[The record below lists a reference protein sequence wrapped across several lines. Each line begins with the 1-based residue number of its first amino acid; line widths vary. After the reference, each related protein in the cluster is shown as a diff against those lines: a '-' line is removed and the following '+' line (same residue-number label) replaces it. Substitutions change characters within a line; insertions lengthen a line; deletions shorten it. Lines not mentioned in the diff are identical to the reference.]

1 MALQTGRNY
10 VKFDFNNIKL
20 SHTWDNSIQALKT
33 ILLDFIHSENHHIY
47 NRDYKESLLNFYALT
62 CKLTT
67 LNEIYILL
75 ILVEPTLAI
84 TKDQILNLQKLYGI
98 LKIKINFQNI
108 SFYYQLTSS
117 SKKPLDEEPVYH
129 LGGPVDICESVF
141 DYKIYISPNSFT
153 QSNYSKMIEL
163 YTLIKEQTQNSN
175 NETNTLHYYGRGMS
189 PICHV
194 LHGNFKKLY
203 GYSSCP
209 ISYEDGLK
217 SLKINRLTNIEFLYD
232 SQRENFFKN
241 INQDHE
247 NSVIIIS
254 ASRNGFRQLDKIT
267 KFKRFIYIACNM
279 ESFHSEIKDLSIKFK
294 IIGEIDMFPGTKY
307 KEVIMDIFL

>member
-1 MALQTGRNY
+1 MSLQTGRNY

-20 SHTWDNSIQALKT
+20 AQTWDDSIQYLKSL
-33 ILLDFIHSENHHIY
+33 LLDFIHSESHHIY
-47 NRDYKESLLNFYALT
+47 SKDYKDSVLNFYALT

-67 LNEIYILL
+67 LNEIYILI
-75 ILVEPTLAI
+75 ILVEPSLDLTEDKKLGL
-84 TKDQILNLQKLYGI
+84 KKLYNI
-98 LKIKINFQNI
+98 LKIKTNFQNI
-108 SFYYQLTSS
+108 SFYYQLTPS
-117 SKKPLDEEPVYH
+117 SKKPIDGELVFHVD
-129 LGGPVDICESVF
+129 GPVDVCENVF

-163 YTLIKEQTQNSN
+163 YTLINTQTQHNQID
-175 NETNTLHYYGRGMS
+175 TLHYYGRGMN

-194 LHGNFKKLY
+194 LNGNFKKLY

-217 SLKINRLTNIEFLYD
+217 SLKTNNLTNIEFVYD
-232 SQRENFFKN
+232 KERKNFFKN
-241 INQDHE
+241 IEQESDK
-247 NSVIIIS
+247 SVIIIS
-254 ASRNGFRQLDKIT
+254 ASRNGFRQLDKIK

-279 ESFHSEIKDLSIKFK
+279 DSFMDEIKDLQIKYK

>member
-20 SHTWDNSIQALKT
+20 AHTWDDSIQALKSL
-33 ILLDFIHSENHHIY
+33 LLDFIHSNSHHIY
-47 NRDYKESLLNFYALT
+47 NKDYKESLLNFYALT

-75 ILVEPTLAI
+75 ILVEPSLVLQQEQ
-84 TKDQILNLQKLYGI
+84 KKNLQQLYDI
-98 LKIKINFQNI
+98 MKKNTSFHNI
-108 SFYYQLTSS
+108 SFYYQLTAS
-117 SKKPLDEEPVYH
+117 SKKPLDEEPIYH
-129 LGGPVDICESVF
+129 LAGPLDVCENVF

-163 YTLIKEQTQNSN
+163 YSLINEQTQNNKSD
-175 NETNTLHYYGRGMS
+175 TLHYYGRGMS

-194 LHGNFKKLY
+194 LHKNFKKLY

-217 SLKINRLTNIEFLYD
+217 SLKTNNLLNIEFIYD
-232 SQRENFFKN
+232 SQRNNFFSN
-241 INQDHE
+241 INQHQE

-254 ASRNGFRQLDKIT
+254 ASRNGFRQLDKIP

-279 ESFHSEIKDLSIKFK
+279 DSFHSEIKNLPIKYE

-307 KEVIMDIFL
+307 KEVIMDISYI